1 MRVRIDLPVGS
12 QAKTYLL
19 CSNARFLLVHRNP
32 TSLPIFL
39 GDLMVKLNPNRT
51 ERKTFKQEKK
61 NPKHSNVWEWDETRE
76 LREFIDKQ
84 LRK

>member
-32 TSLPIFL
+32 TSLFFDLRCNSMSRADGLPFIFFVMPLFLIVL
-39 GDLMVKLNPNRT
+39 GASGIGAAIALY
-51 ERKTFKQEKK
+51 
-61 NPKHSNVWEWDETRE
+61 
-76 LREFIDKQ
+76 I
-84 LRK
+84 LRKYDDPNTL